1 MEVFLA
7 RQPIFDRNMK
17 IYGYEL
23 LYRRNN
29 ENRFFANIDD
39 ERATAEVINNAFLT
53 NELRDLTDHSKAFI
67 NFSEEL
73 LIKEIPRLLPK
84 ESVIIEVLESIQPTN
99 EILQALTNLRNDG
112 YVIALDDFIFDDE
125 LEPLIELAQIIKVE
139 YPAVSIERQRH
150 FIRKYKRLYGTT
162 FLAEKIETREQQKQA
177 MELGYDLL
185 QGYFYSKPLM
195 VKGKGIV
202 TLKTSILQMIHEV
215 EKEEPNYKILEEIIE
230 RDLSLS
236 YKLLRIVNSVG
247 YGTRHRIE
255 SINQALVRLG
265 TDEIR
270 KWIYVLMLQEN
281 HALETDELV
290 KTSLIR
296 AKLMESLARELK
308 LQEKQFHFF
317 LTGLFSSI
325 DTLLNRH
332 MNEIIT
338 LLPLAEDVEEA
349 LLGEHNLPWH
359 LLQIA
364 LYIERGEWSRLDQH
378 ELIRHI
384 EDGKLMDLYIQS
396 IKWVMEINH

>member
-84 ESVIIEVLESIQPTN
+84 ESVIIEVLEPIQPTN
-99 EILQALTNLRNDG
+99 EILQALTNIKNDG

-125 LEPLIELAQIIKVE
+125 LEHLIELAQIIKVE

-177 MELGYDLL
+177 LELGYDLL
-185 QGYFYSKPLM
+185 QGYFY
-195 VKGKGIV
+195 
-202 TLKTSILQMIHEV
+202 
-215 EKEEPNYKILEEIIE
+215 
-230 RDLSLS
+230 
-236 YKLLRIVNSVG
+236 
-247 YGTRHRIE
+247 
-255 SINQALVRLG
+255 
-265 TDEIR
+265 
-270 KWIYVLMLQEN
+270 
-281 HALETDELV
+281 
-290 KTSLIR
+290 
-296 AKLMESLARELK
+296 
-308 LQEKQFHFF
+308 
-317 LTGLFSSI
+317 
-325 DTLLNRH
+325 
-332 MNEIIT
+332 
-338 LLPLAEDVEEA
+338 
-349 LLGEHNLPWH
+349 
-359 LLQIA
+359 
-364 LYIERGEWSRLDQH
+364 
-378 ELIRHI
+378 
-384 EDGKLMDLYIQS
+384 
-396 IKWVMEINH
+396 